1 MKRFILA
8 GFVILVGIAIFV
20 PFQERLTIVCLS
32 TEAKTM
38 YVKLPE
44 NREFSIEY
52 THSIH
57 LSEVQEYYKILGK
70 GAEITQ
76 YALLYEDTSIGMPS
90 DAEGDEVFSRT
101 KDGKYLISNMDRKFP
116 YIDLQIGQVVANH
129 RIKIG
134 KSEYE
139 LSEFFGK
146 GEFVRFQ
153 WKRASLFAQW
163 KGVTVNGK
171 R

>member
-1 MKRFILA
+1 MKKFILA
-8 GFVILVGIAIFV
+8 GVFILVATAIFV
-20 PFQERLTIVCLS
+20 PFQERLSVVCLS
-32 TEAKTM
+32 KKAKTM
-38 YVKLPE
+38 YVKLPMD
-44 NREFSIEY
+44 REFSIEY

-57 LSEVQEYYKILGK
+57 LSEVQEFYKIPGN
-70 GAEITQ
+70 GSEITQ

-90 DAEGDEVFSRT
+90 DAEEDEVFSRT
-101 KDGKYLISNMDRKFP
+101 KDGKYLISNMDRSFP
-116 YIDLQIGQVVANH
+116 YIDLQIGRVVANH
-129 RIKIG
+129 RIEIG

-153 WKRASLFAQW
+153 WKRTSLFAQW
-163 KGVTVNGK
+163 KGVTVDGK

>member
-1 MKRFILA
+1 MKKFI
-8 GFVILVGIAIFV
+8 VIGVLLLLTMAIFV
-20 PFQERLTIVCLS
+20 PFQERLSVECLS
-32 TEAKTM
+32 KEGKTLF
-38 YVKLPE
+38 VKLPE
-44 NREFSIEY
+44 DLTFSIEY

-57 LSEVQEYYKILGK
+57 LSEVQEFYKISGN
-70 GAEITQ
+70 EITQ
-76 YALLYEDTSIGMPS
+76 HALLYEDTSIGMPS
-90 DAEGDEVFSRT
+90 DAVGDEVFSRT
-101 KDGKYLISNMDRKFP
+101 EDGKYLISNMERSFP
-116 YIDLQIGQVVANH
+116 YIDLQIGRVVANH
-129 RIKIG
+129 RLEIG

-163 KGVTVNGK
+163 KGVTVDGK